1 MSRGHLKVFRNG
13 TKIQSNPPGFEKF
26 TAFALSNP
34 YDWAVAVHV
43 CMHAADNP
51 NFQLVSAKHSAV
63 DEGELRGTTEIK
75 LERCVDYDEA
85 QMKRATCTKSA

>member
-1 MSRGHLKVFRNG
+1 MLV
-13 TKIQSNPPGFEKF
+13 I
-26 TAFALSNP
+26 
-34 YDWAVAVHV
+34 HV
-43 CMHAADNP
+43 CMYAADNP

-85 QMKRATCTKSA
+85 QMKRVQRVRSQLERSASKMFEKYA